1 MVVLAVVLAVL
12 VAAGAF
18 VAVQANRYG
27 GLRAAFSGELKEQRQ
42 TLAAG
47 RSRVSSLRKQREAEL
62 RDARRGDE
70 QARAAYDKRIA
81 DLQQRAALLENP
93 GTGKKLAGL
102 KDVKLY
108 EHAVEVSRQVVPL
121 YGARAHV
128 DTTPE
133 SAILYVTAANG
144 ATVMRAFDTRVKDVG
159 DPRVRES
166 GDVVMVE
173 QKQRQDFSATQI
185 HGVANA
191 INNAVVAEQQFVE
204 QLPAMRAA
212 TAAELEQAIADT
224 GAVQAAAE
232 HLRQVE
238 AGTPVVA
245 ELAAA
250 QEELDRLEVMWQ
262 GAVAK
267 PKPEPQ
273 PVAS

>member
-12 VAAGAF
+12 VAAGTF
-18 VAVQANRYG
+18 VAVQAKRYG
-27 GLRAAFSGELKEQRQ
+27 GLRAAFSGELKEQRRA
-42 TLAAG
+42 LAAG
-47 RSRVSSLRKQREAEL
+47 RSAVSRLRKQRETEL

-81 DLQQRAALLENP
+81 DLQQHVAMLDNP

-108 EHAVEVSRQVVPL
+108 EHAVEVSRRMIAL

-133 SAILYVTAANG
+133 SAILYVTAADG
-144 ATVMRAFDTRVKDVG
+144 STAMRAFDTRVKDVG
-159 DPRVRES
+159 DARVREQ
-166 GDVVMVE
+166 GDLVYVE
-173 QKQRQDFSATQI
+173 QKQRQDFSATEI
-185 HGVANA
+185 HGLANA

-212 TAAELEQAIADT
+212 AAAELAQASADT
-224 GAVQAAAE
+224 GAVEAAAE

-245 ELAAA
+245 ELTAA
-250 QEELDRLEVMWQ
+250 QQELDGLEALWLGA
-262 GAVAK
+262 GAVAA
-267 PKPEPQ
+267 PQ